1 MVASLAFGLAG
12 CGTGTGARSFVDPF
26 TAFRFLVSFDQ
37 DDETVIGGFSE
48 VSGLVAETEVQTL
61 REGGVNA
68 MERQL
73 AGPTKFPSRLVLKRG
88 MADKRHLW
96 AWYLQIMNGEIV
108 RRDVR
113 IEVLPN
119 EGSHRMSWNFLQAC
133 PVKWT
138 GPVLNAGTSAIAFES
153 IELVH
158 QGLFPF

>member
-1 MVASLAFGLAG
+1 MPMVNLSVQAPKS
-12 CGTGTGARSFVDPF
+12 ARPVADPF

-37 DDETVIGGFSE
+37 DNETVIGGFSE
-48 VSGLVAETEVQTL
+48 VSGLVAETEVETL
-61 REGGVNA
+61 REGGVNST
-68 MERQL
+68 ERQL
-73 AGPTKFPSRLVLKRG
+73 AGATKFPSRLVLKRG

-96 AWYLQIMNGEIV
+96 AWYLQIMNGEIR

-119 EGSHRMSWNFLQAC
+119 DGPYTLAWNFLQAC

-138 GPVLNAGTSAIAFES
+138 GPALNAGTSAIAFES